1 MTSLRR
7 DKCEIA
13 EKRRDRRAE
22 INEKELHGVAF
33 VRVTAISSLLIR
45 AARGS
50 PPAGDRAKFIRR

>member
-1 MTSLRR
+1 MTSLHR

-13 EKRRDRRAE
+13 EKRRARRAE

-33 VRVTAISSLLIR
+33 VRVTTILSLLIR

-50 PPAGDRAKFIRR
+50 PPAGDRAKVIRR